1 MSIDSIK
8 YVAWTKFFMEFVTM
22 TKLSGHEVMVF
33 KSGEKS
39 DVDGFISCFGA
50 RRVYDK
56 HNEDELYGVIV

>member
-22 TKLSGHEVMVF
+22 TKLSGKNVMLF
-33 KSGEKS
+33 KSGENS
-39 DVDGFISCFGA
+39 DVNGFISRFQA
-50 RRVYDK
+50 HRVYDR